1 MEDVVKSN
9 FLVGLEHNF
18 LYILFSLF
26 QIGSFSQYLFHL
38 IFGELVAANIL
49 AADKVYFCL
58 TVNYESLVVKNG
70 THCESFDDERIAWST
85 FVILYGELNYSWL
98 NDDESIDDIFSSEDY
113 LTFFVSLSDHI
124 EK

>member
-1 MEDVVKSN
+1 VEDVVKSN
-9 FLVGLEHNF
+9 FLVGLEHNL

-26 QIGSFSQYLFHL
+26 QIGSFPHYLFHL
-38 IFGELVAANIL
+38 ISGELVAANIC
-49 AADKVYFCL
+49 AADKVYLCL

-70 THCESFDDERIAWST
+70 THCESFDDERIVWST
-85 FVILYGELNYSWL
+85 FIILYGELNYSRL

-113 LTFFVSLSDHI
+113 LTFFVCLSDHV

>member
-9 FLVGLEHNF
+9 FLVGLEHNL

-26 QIGSFSQYLFHL
+26 QISSFPHYLFHL
-38 IFGELVAANIL
+38 VSGELVAANIL

-70 THCESFDDERIAWST
+70 THCESFDDERIVWPT
-85 FVILYGELNYSWL
+85 FIILYGELNYSRL

-113 LTFFVSLSDHI
+113 LTFFVCLSDHV